1 MRRGMLAILVFLTVA
16 LVAAGVVFVVQQ
28 RAGLPPTATAIPGS
42 TEDVPRVTVDA
53 LRGQLA
59 TSRPPLVW
67 DMRPVASFA
76 EGHIPGSRPMTF
88 DALPDATANLDRRQ
102 AIVTLCA

>member
-1 MRRGMLAILVFLTVA
+1 MLAILVLLTVT

-28 RAGLPPTATAIPGS
+28 RAAPQPLATAIPGS
-42 TEDVPRVTVDA
+42 TEDIPRIAVDT

-59 TSRPPLVW
+59 TSSPPLVW
-67 DMRPVASFA
+67 DMRPAAAFA

-88 DALPDATANLDRRQ
+88 DALPDATASLDRRH